1 MADGSRVVSAADFDE
16 MTPDE
21 RAAAVAEGVV
31 TDWSEIPPGF
41 RDRIVNTAKR
51 LSTDSDVAAG

>member
-1 MADGSRVVSAADFDE
+1 MSDAPRVISAAAFDE

-31 TDWSEIPPGF
+31 TSWSDVPSAF
-41 RDRIVNTAKR
+41 RDRIVETAKR
-51 LSTDSDVAAG
+51 LATDSDIAAG